1 MLIKLIVPG
10 EHARVEDLNA
20 SLEAVLSRHSVVRG
34 VCDDVRLIVEELAS
48 NVIEH
53 GGTDVPTGQRELSV
67 DIGIDGDRLSLQFID
82 AGAHFDPTAT
92 AAPNRDA
99 DTDARPIGG
108 PGLHTLKNLV
118 EEH

>member
-20 SLEAVLSRHSVVRG
+20 SLEAVLSRHCVVRG
-34 VCDDVRLIVEELAS
+34 VRDDVRLIVEELAS

-67 DIGIDGDRLSLQFID
+67 DIGIDGDRLSLQFSD
-82 AGAHFDPTAT
+82 DGAPFDPTAT
-92 AAPNRDA
+92 RS
-99 DTDARPIGG
+99 
-108 PGLHTLKNLV
+108 
-118 EEH
+118 EEHTSELQSLMRISYA

>member
-20 SLEAVLSRHSVVRG
+20 SLEAVLSRHCVVRG
-34 VCDDVRLIVEELAS
+34 VRDDVRLIVEELAS

-67 DIGIDGDRLSLQFID
+67 DIGIDGDRLSLQFSD
-82 AGAHFDPTAT
+82 D
-92 AAPNRDA
+92 RS
-99 DTDARPIGG
+99 
-108 PGLHTLKNLV
+108 
-118 EEH
+118 EEHTSELQSLMRISYAVFCLQKKKKQ